1 MLKSKYHRSGAGCSC
16 PVCRAAGH
24 ESVMDNGGY
33 WGKRLPD
40 DVSDPRY
47 KSVYAVPDL
56 DEEGLPNFADGGDRL
71 G

>member
-1 MLKSKYHRSGAGCSC
+1 
-16 PVCRAAGH
+16 
-24 ESVMDNGGY
+24 MDNGGY